1 MTQEIDE
8 LVDDWQPMPLV
19 DAPTTKFEHTI
30 LPSLPVISGPASH
43 KPKLAATGKTVLN
56 IASPNWVGLLE
67 DERIKEVAVATL
79 RGYGLSPCG
88 PPGFYG
94 TLGE

>member
-1 MTQEIDE
+1 MNE
-8 LVDDWQPMPLV
+8 LVDEWQPTPLV
-19 DAPTTKFEHTI
+19 DHPVTRFENAI
-30 LPSLPVISGPASH
+30 LPSLPVILGPASH

-56 IASPNWVGLLE
+56 IASPNWVGLL
-67 DERIKEVAVATL
+67 DDDKIREVAIGTL

-94 TLGE
+94 TLGK